1 MPRGRREKQRDASCP
16 RRIRRFVEPALL
28 LLLNREP
35 MHGYALMDGLRHL
48 GMADY
53 PINKSAIYR
62 ALRSLEGRGVV
73 ESDWDVHV
81 TSGPPRRVYTL
92 TESGHCYLDEWAG
105 DLRATARMLTTFIDI
120 YDGVRSRP
128 EVIPSPKDTSSGAR
142 ETETDRDHTKEASS
156 MKIVVSAEAAGL
168 EAKTSDI
175 FGRCPF
181 YVYVDTETMAVES
194 EPNPAA
200 NMAGGA
206 GIQAAQHVLGKG
218 VGAILSGNL
227 GPNAVEVLEAAGI
240 DIYLMS
246 EATVADAVRA
256 LKAGTLTK
264 RGEGGLVSR
273 GAPAVDPRRREI
285 AALAQEAV
293 ALRKRLAE
301 IMTRID
307 QLEKEG

>member
-1 MPRGRREKQRDASCP
+1 
-16 RRIRRFVEPALL
+16 LL
-28 LLLNREP
+28 SREP

-53 PINKSAIYR
+53 PIDKSAIYR
-62 ALRSLEGRGVV
+62 ALRALEGRGVV
-73 ESDWDVHV
+73 ESDWDVSV

-92 TESGHCYLDEWAG
+92 TESGHDYLDEWLG
-105 DLRATARMLTTFIDI
+105 DLRATARMLSTFIDV
-120 YDGVRSRP
+120 YDGVRS
-128 EVIPSPKDTSSGAR
+128 EAEAIDSSASTENRACETGADGNHSR
-142 ETETDRDHTKEASS
+142 EALP
-156 MKIVVSAEAAGL
+156 MKIVVSAEGAGL
-168 EAKTSDI
+168 EAKTSGI

-206 GIQAAQHVLGKG
+206 GIQAAQHVIGQG
-218 VGAILSGNL
+218 VGAILSGNV
-227 GPNAVEVLEAAGI
+227 GPNAVEVLESAGI
-240 DIYLMS
+240 DIYVMS
-246 EATVADAVRA
+246 EATVAAAVQA
-256 LKAGTLTK
+256 LKAGALTK
-264 RGEGGLVSR
+264 QGEGGLVSH
-273 GAPAVDPRRREI
+273 GAAVDPRQQEI
-285 AALAQEAV
+285 ASLAQEAV